1 MLRSVPIAVRRTL
14 AFVPLLAIAGCGL
27 FKTVVEAPGNVARAV
42 MPAAPGEKLQPI
54 DTLHPR
60 LLALADSCVQRVGIA
75 TEMFAEEAKTREAL
89 VQSVRWR
96 LSFSR
101 LLYQAAT
108 SPSPLSGLLD
118 TLVLVRTGS
127 VLFKSR
133 GIADIWGAPS
143 RHIANGIGA
152 METTCWEVVSD
163 YIGKAQVQ
171 ELRGTL
177 DAWQEKKLGD
187 SADEI
192 DELPDFRQIAHALG
206 KNDPTTG
213 GGIMSF
219 LTIDPLAGLEPVAR
233 EVALTRQFTERMLFW
248 AERTPALIDLQ
259 IELGTLEAQELP
271 EVVSAVASLERAT
284 KAAETI
290 AETTK
295 SLPAQVS
302 AEREAAVRQIA
313 AEIDAQRRAL
323 ITDVEKASEPTQ
335 KLLVESRQTIA
346 AGQALSQELTKT
358 VQAVDAMLKRFDPD
372 PNAPKAPEPEPSAP
386 KKPFDIVEYGEAAT
400 RVAEAA
406 KELRGA
412 VNAVDETIPQV
423 RQTIDEAIDAAFWK
437 GTGAAIALMLC
448 GAATVLLVRV
458 VSARLGRTGAP

>member
-1 MLRSVPIAVRRTL
+1 MLRSAFLDACRPL
-14 AFVPLLAIAGCGL
+14 ALAPLLAISACGV

-42 MPAAPGEKLQPI
+42 LPGAPGEKLQPI

-60 LLALADSCVQRVGIA
+60 LLALADSCAQRVGSA
-75 TEMFAEEAKTREAL
+75 TEMFAEEAKIREAL

-127 VLFKSR
+127 VLFQSR
-133 GIADIWGAPS
+133 RFGEIWGTPA
-143 RHIANGIGA
+143 RHIASGLGA
-152 METTCWEVVSD
+152 METTCWQVVCD
-163 YIGKAQVQ
+163 YVGNAQVQ
-171 ELRGTL
+171 ELRATL
-177 DAWQEKKLGD
+177 DAWQEKRLGD
-187 SADEI
+187 SADEF
-192 DELPDFRQIAHALG
+192 DELPDFRQLAHALG
-206 KNDPTTG
+206 KTDPSSG
-213 GGIMSF
+213 GTLMSF
-219 LTIDPLAGLEPVAR
+219 LSIDPLAGLEPVAR

-248 AERTPALIDLQ
+248 AERTPSLIDLQ
-259 IELGTLEAQELP
+259 VELGTLEAQELP

-295 SLPAQVS
+295 ALPAQIQT
-302 AEREAAVRQIA
+302 EREAAVRQVA
-313 AEIDAQRRAL
+313 AEVDAQRRAL
-323 ITDVEKASEPTQ
+323 IADLDEATAPAQRV
-335 KLLVESRQTIA
+335 LVETRETIA

-358 VQAVDAMLKRFDPD
+358 VQAVDTMLKRFDPD
-372 PNAPKAPEPEPSAP
+372 PNAKKEPEPDPAQP
-386 KKPFDIVEYGEAAT
+386 QKPFDIVEYGETAT

-412 VNAVDETIPQV
+412 VTAVDAAIPQL
-423 RQTIDEAIDAAFWK
+423 RKTIDDAVDGAFWK
-437 GTGAAIALMLC
+437 GTGAAIALMLF
-448 GAATVLLVRV
+448 GAATVLMVRV
-458 VSARLGRTGAP
+458 LSARIGRTGGA

>member
-1 MLRSVPIAVRRTL
+1 MLRL
-14 AFVPLLAIAGCGL
+14 AFLAFGRALLFAPLLAMSACGL
-27 FKTVVEAPGNVARAV
+27 FKAIFEAPANVARAV
-42 MPAAPGEKLQPI
+42 LPAAPGEKLQPI

-60 LLALADSCVQRVGIA
+60 LLALADSCAQRVGIA
-75 TEMFAEEAKTREAL
+75 TELFADEAKTREARI
-89 VQSVRWR
+89 QSVRWR
-96 LSFSR
+96 LAFSR

-133 GIADIWGAPS
+133 GIADIWGTPS

-152 METTCWEVVSD
+152 MEATCWSVVGD
-163 YIGKAQVQ
+163 YVGKAQVQ
-171 ELRGTL
+171 ELRATL

-187 SADEI
+187 TADEI
-192 DELPDFRQIAHALG
+192 DELPDFRQLAHALG
-206 KNDPTTG
+206 KSETTG

-219 LTIDPLAGLEPVAR
+219 LAIDPLAGLEPVAR

-248 AERTPALIDLQ
+248 AERMPALIDLQ
-259 IELGTLEAQELP
+259 VELGTLEAQKLP
-271 EVVSAVASLERAT
+271 EVESAVASLERAT

-290 AETTK
+290 ADTTK
-295 SLPAQVS
+295 SLPAQIS
-302 AEREAAVRQIA
+302 AERESAVRQVA

-323 ITDVEKASEPTQ
+323 VVDLEQASAPAQ
-335 KLLVESRQTIA
+335 KLLAESRETIV

-372 PNAPKAPEPEPSAP
+372 PNAPKQPDPATSEPR
-386 KKPFDIVEYGEAAT
+386 KPFDIVEYGEAAT

-412 VNAVDETIPQV
+412 VTAVDATIPQV
-423 RQTIDEAIDAAFWK
+423 RQTIDEAIDGAFWK
-437 GTGAAIALMLC
+437 GTGAAMALMLC
-448 GAATVLLVRV
+448 GAASVLLVRA
-458 VSARLGRTGAP
+458 VSARIGRNGPA